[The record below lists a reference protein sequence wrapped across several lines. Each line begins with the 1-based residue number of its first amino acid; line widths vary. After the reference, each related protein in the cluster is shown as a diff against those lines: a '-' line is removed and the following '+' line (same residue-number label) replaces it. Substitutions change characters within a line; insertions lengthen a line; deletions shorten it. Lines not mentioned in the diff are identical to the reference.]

1 MATRDEAPRQV
12 VVGFDDSDCGRDALR
27 LGDLLAQTVGA
38 PLRAARVYH
47 APPGHVLHG
56 AAQGLSAEIASVLG
70 LDRPVE
76 PVPLLGGSPARALQG
91 LAETEDV
98 GLLVL
103 GSTHRAGLGRVMPGS
118 VAERLLS
125 GAPCPVA
132 VAPRAYDPLDIRV
145 IAVGY
150 DGMPEATNALEVA
163 TAIGEAAG
171 ATLRVIAV
179 RVQATTTAATQAE
192 AIAGAGGA
200 PDLQSRLHSAVSGLP
215 SDLRALPIFEHGG
228 AARHLL
234 DHAEQGVDLMVL
246 GSRGYGP
253 VRAVLLGSVSATVVR
268 AAPCPVLVTPRSAA
282 R

>member
-1 MATRDEAPRQV
+1 MTDVPPGDV
-12 VVGFDDSDCGRDALR
+12 VVGFDGTERGADAVRLGALFARTAGRALR
-27 LGDLLAQTVGA
+27 VVRVEPEPPDVHRLASEVEPLLE
-38 PLRAARVYH
+38 
-47 APPGHVLHG
+47 PPGV
-56 AAQGLSAEIASVLG
+56 
-70 LDRPVE
+70 PVDA
-76 PVPLLGGSPARALQG
+76 VPIYGRSPARVLQA
-91 LAETEDV
+91 LAEAGDV
-98 GLLVL
+98 GMLVV

-132 VAPRAYDPLDIRV
+132 VAPRGYEPLDIRV

-150 DGMPEATNALEVA
+150 DGSPEATAALELA

-179 RVQATTTAATQAE
+179 RVQATTTAAAQAE
-192 AIAGAGGA
+192 LLAASSGA

-234 DHAEQGVDLMVL
+234 DYAEQGVDLMVL

-253 VRAVLLGSVSATVVR
+253 VRAVLLGSVSATVLGS
-268 AAPCPVLVTPRSAA
+268 APCPVLVTPRSAVGDVPPTA
-282 R
+282 

>member
-1 MATRDEAPRQV
+1 MTDVPSGDV
-12 VVGFDDSDCGRDALR
+12 VVGFDGTERGADAVRLGALFARTAGRALR
-27 LGDLLAQTVGA
+27 VV
-38 PLRAARVYH
+38 R
-47 APPGHVLHG
+47 
-56 AAQGLSAEIASVLG
+56 
-70 LDRPVE
+70 VE
-76 PVPLLGGSPARALQG
+76 PEPPDVHRLASEVEPLLEPLGVPVDAVPIYGRSPARVLQE
-91 LAETEDV
+91 LAEAGDV
-98 GLLVL
+98 GMLVV

-132 VAPRAYDPLDIRV
+132 VAPRAYEPLDIRV

-150 DGMPEATNALEVA
+150 DGMPEATNALELA

>member
-1 MATRDEAPRQV
+1 MTDVPSGDV
-12 VVGFDDSDCGRDALR
+12 VVGFDGTERGAAAVRLGAVFARTAGWALR
-27 LGDLLAQTVGA
+27 VV
-38 PLRAARVYH
+38 R
-47 APPGHVLHG
+47 
-56 AAQGLSAEIASVLG
+56 
-70 LDRPVE
+70 VE
-76 PVPLLGGSPARALQG
+76 PEPPDVHRLASEVEPLLEPLGVPVDAVPIYGRSPARVLQE
-91 LAETEDV
+91 LAEAGDV
-98 GLLVL
+98 GMLVV

-132 VAPRAYDPLDIRV
+132 VAPRGYEPLDIRV

-150 DGMPEATNALEVA
+150 DGSPEATAALELA

-179 RVQATTTAATQAE
+179 RVQATTAAAAQAE
-192 AIAGAGGA
+192 LLAASSGA

-215 SDLRALPIFEHGG
+215 SDLRALPILEHGV

-253 VRAVLLGSVSATVVR
+253 VRAVLLGSVSAT
-268 AAPCPVLVTPRSAA
+268 ALGSAPCPVIVTPRSAVGVVPPTA
-282 R
+282 

>member
-1 MATRDEAPRQV
+1 MLV
-12 VVGFDDSDCGRDALR
+12 V
-27 LGDLLAQTVGA
+27 
-38 PLRAARVYH
+38 
-47 APPGHVLHG
+47 
-56 AAQGLSAEIASVLG
+56 
-70 LDRPVE
+70 
-76 PVPLLGGSPARALQG
+76 
-91 LAETEDV
+91 
-98 GLLVL
+98 

-132 VAPRAYDPLDIRV
+132 VAPRGYEPLDIRV

-150 DGMPEATNALEVA
+150 DGSPEATAALELA

-179 RVQATTTAATQAE
+179 RVQATTTAAAQAE
-192 AIAGAGGA
+192 LLAASSGA

-234 DHAEQGVDLMVL
+234 DYAEQGVDLMVL

-253 VRAVLLGSVSATVVR
+253 VRAVLLGSVSATVLGS
-268 AAPCPVLVTPRSAA
+268 APCPVLVTPRSAVGDVPPTA
-282 R
+282 